1 MSQNTKNTKNKTKS
15 SANYQ
20 KLSQREHV
28 LVRPD
33 TYVGSIE
40 LAKELMYVY
49 DEELNLIIEKEINF
63 VPGLLKIFDEII
75 VNARDASVND
85 TTCDTIKIE
94 CNQEEG
100 FISVW
105 NNGEHGIPVEIHPE
119 HNVYVPYMIFGELMT
134 SSNFDDNE
142 KRTTGGRNGL
152 GAKLTAIF
160 STRFIVEVGDADN
173 KKKFY
178 QEFNNN
184 LLDKTKE
191 KITKYNN
198 KTSYVKIT
206 FYPDFEK
213 FGIENLTLDH
223 YQLFHRRCI
232 DIAGTN
238 NNNLKVYYNNKKL
251 QINSFKKYIE
261 LYYPDDTIML
271 DEQDRW
277 QVGVIYRQDEGNKS
291 ISFVNAIST
300 YRGGK
305 HDDHVIDQIIKKLI
319 DNYIKKKNKDVKI
332 NSNFVKENL
341 IFFINSIIENPGFSS
356 QTKETLT
363 TKVKDFGSSYTVS
376 DTLLKKLSKSGI
388 VTQVLKLAEFKQS
401 TNLKKTDGKK
411 QIKLRGIPKLEDANK
426 AGSKDAYK
434 CSLLLVEGDSAKTFA
449 MSGLNVIGR
458 DYFGIFPLKGKLLNT
473 REASSS
479 QIAKND
485 EITHIKQILGLKQG
499 VDYSIEENFKQLRY
513 GRIITLTDQDSVS
526 EDTPLLLKNDN
537 DEIEIRTIDDIS
549 ENWNNLDGKE
559 VSNTN
564 FMVWTENGWTEI
576 RKVIRH
582 KVSKKMFRILTHTGI
597 VDVTEDHSLLNMDGN
612 EITPNS
618 CDIGDKLL
626 HNYPIFNDYKVKIP
640 NNMDKLNI
648 KKLKE
653 LAKKSNIY
661 KYSTMN
667 KQKLIE
673 SLNKYNNNKTIE
685 CKNYNNITPEEAYVM
700 GLFFADG
707 TCGIYKWKTKKKPV
721 NRPNEYIFNR
731 TSYSWSISNTNLDYL
746 NKSLKILNNVYDYE
760 FKIINDNHNILNR
773 NNCNQAYKL
782 ILYGGKKSMEV
793 INKYRKLFYSNK
805 VKKIPIDILNGSYE
819 IRKQFF
825 NGYYDGDGVK
835 THRCG
840 SKFFDVY
847 TKLTSQCL
855 YYLCKSL
862 GYQVS
867 INHQTRKPDVYTLN
881 ITKDKQQKEPHT
893 IKKIIELGVTE
904 QYVYDLETENH
915 HFQAG
920 IGEMI
925 VHNTDGFHI
934 KGLLMN
940 MFHSTWKELVYR
952 KDFITSLATPIVKL
966 TKKLKKKEDK
976 IIFYNLTDY
985 ENYVN
990 NNNISGYK
998 IKYYKGLGT
1007 STSTEAKECFED
1019 MMDKLIRYYDEETKT
1034 TDKCLSLAFE
1044 KSRADDRKEW
1054 LMNYDKDDV
1063 LDNNNKLI
1071 TYGDFINKELKHFS
1085 FEDVFRSVP
1094 SMIDGFKPSQRKI
1107 FYGAL
1112 LRGLEK
1118 DEVKVS
1124 QLAGFVSDKAAYHHG
1139 EDSLN
1144 KAIIGMAQNYKGSNN
1159 INVLKPNGQFGSIN
1173 ENGKDYASP
1182 RYIFTQMEDLTEL
1195 IFRKVDNLILNYLE
1209 DDGIKIEPDY
1219 YLPIIPMCLVNGAKG
1234 VGTGFSTDC
1243 PNFNPLD
1250 IIDNLK
1256 RLLNEEKYKTL
1267 KPWYSLYNG
1276 DIKKVDKYNYNMTGV
1291 YKFKTTKTK
1300 DIMIVTELPIGTST
1314 TSYKDFL
1321 DKELEKES
1329 NKKKKTDIK
1338 LLDYKNNC
1346 TDMRIYFELE
1356 FVSGYFEKIKDID
1369 VFLKN
1374 YKLTKNIALTNLHFH
1389 DENNIIKKYNSSK
1402 EILYEFYN
1410 FRLNKYDERKKRQL
1424 EILKEELDLLSYKVK
1439 FILMVI
1445 NKELKINNKKKL
1457 VLENELEELEFPRLS
1472 KNNETPSYNYLLS
1485 MPLWSLTKEKVDE
1498 LQKQHDDKETEYK
1511 TLKKKE
1517 IEDIWYEELEEL
1529 EEAYNKWYEDKIN
1542 FFT

>member
-1 MSQNTKNTKNKTKS
+1 MSDNTNKKNKVKS
-15 SANYQ
+15 SSNYQ

-40 LAKELMYVY
+40 LAKEPMYVY
-49 DEELNLIIEKEINF
+49 DEEQDRIIEKEIEF

-85 TTCDTIKIE
+85 DTCDTIKIE

-100 FISVW
+100 YVSVF

-160 STRFIVEVGDADN
+160 STKFIVEVGDADR

-191 KITKYNN
+191 KVTKYNN
-198 KTSYVKIT
+198 KSSYVKIT

-213 FGIENLTLDH
+213 FGIENLTDDH

-251 QINSFKKYIE
+251 SINSFKKYIQ
-261 LYYPDDTIML
+261 LYYPDDDILL
-271 DEQDRW
+271 DDQNRW
-277 QVGVIYRQDEGNKS
+277 QVGVIYKQDEGNKS

-305 HDDHVIDQIIKKLI
+305 HDDHVIDQVIKKLV
-319 DNYIKKKNKDVKI
+319 DNHIKKKNKDIKI
-332 NSNFVKENL
+332 SNAFVKENL
-341 IFFINSIIENPGFSS
+341 VFFINSVIENPGFSS

-363 TKVKDFGSSYTVS
+363 TKVKDFGSSYSVS
-376 DTLLKKLSKSGI
+376 DTLLKKLAKSGI
-388 VTQVLKLAEFKQS
+388 VEQVVKLAEFKQ
-401 TNLKKTDGKK
+401 TTGLKKTDGKK
-411 QIKLRGIPKLEDANK
+411 QVKLRGIPKLEDANK
-426 AGSKDAYK
+426 AGSKDSYK

-458 DYFGIFPLKGKLLNT
+458 DYFGIFPLKGKLLNV

-513 GRIITLTDQDSVS
+513 GRIIALTDQDSVS

-549 ENWNNLDGKE
+549 KNWNNLDGKE

-564 FMVWTENGWTEI
+564 FMVWTETGWTEI

-582 KVSKKMFRILTHTGI
+582 KVSKRMFRILTHTGI

-626 HNYPIFNDYKVKIP
+626 HNYPDMN
-640 NNMDKLNI
+640 
-648 KKLKE
+648 E
-653 LAKKSNIY
+653 LI
-661 KYSTMN
+661 KYSTYEDKYEPGSYYDIGYNYYKILVDNVIDLLNSDFGN
-667 KQKLIE
+667 KKELIKGFMKNKKNFNIDINDKLKLQYI
-673 SLNKYNNNKTIE
+673 YYI
-685 CKNYNNITPEEAYVM
+685 CKSINYNMY
-700 GLFFADG
+700 
-707 TCGIYKWKTKKKPV
+707 
-721 NRPNEYIFNR
+721 
-731 TSYSWSISNTNLDYL
+731 
-746 NKSLKILNNVYDYE
+746 
-760 FKIINDNHNILNR
+760 
-773 NNCNQAYKL
+773 
-782 ILYGGKKSMEV
+782 
-793 INKYRKLFYSNK
+793 
-805 VKKIPIDILNGSYE
+805 
-819 IRKQFF
+819 
-825 NGYYDGDGVK
+825 
-835 THRCG
+835 
-840 SKFFDVY
+840 FDVVDDEI
-847 TKLTSQCL
+847 KF
-855 YYLCKSL
+855 
-862 GYQVS
+862 
-867 INHQTRKPDVYTLN
+867 N
-881 ITKDKQQKEPHT
+881 ITKDEINEPNT

-904 QYVYDLETENH
+904 QYVYDLETVNH

-952 KDFITSLATPIVKL
+952 EDFITSLSTPIVKL

-990 NNNISGYK
+990 NNNVSGYK

-1034 TDKCLSLAFE
+1034 TDECLSLAFE
-1044 KSRADDRKEW
+1044 KSRADDRKDW
-1054 LMNYDKDDV
+1054 LMDYDKDLV
-1063 LDNNNKLI
+1063 LDNNNKMV
-1071 TYGDFINKELKHFS
+1071 TYNDFVHMELKHFS
-1085 FEDVFRSVP
+1085 NDDTQRSIP
-1094 SMIDGFKPSQRKI
+1094 SMVDGFKPSQRKI

-1112 LRGLEK
+1112 LRGLDK
-1118 DEVKVS
+1118 DEVKVA
-1124 QLAGFVSDKAAYHHG
+1124 QLSGFVSDRAAYHHG
-1139 EDSLN
+1139 EMSLN
-1144 KAIIGMAQNYKGSNN
+1144 GAIIGMAQNYKGSNN
-1159 INVLKPNGQFGSIN
+1159 INVLKPNGQFGSIT
-1173 ENGKDYASP
+1173 ENGKDSASP
-1182 RYIFTQMEDLTEL
+1182 RYIFTQLEDLTPL
-1195 IFRKVDNLILNYLE
+1195 IFRKSDDLILNYLE
-1209 DDGIKIEPDY
+1209 DDGMKIEPDY
-1219 YLPIIPMCLVNGAKG
+1219 YLPIIPMALVNGAIG
-1234 VGTGFSTDC
+1234 IGTGFSTNC

-1250 IIDNLK
+1250 IIANLR
-1256 RLLNEEKYKTL
+1256 RLINDEKFKTL
-1267 KPWYSLYNG
+1267 KPWYSLFEGQINK
-1276 DIKKVDKYNYNMTGV
+1276 IDKMNYQVVGSYDV
-1291 YKFKTTKTK
+1291 KSVRGK
-1300 DIMIVTELPIGTST
+1300 DKLIVTELPIGTST
-1314 TSYKDFL
+1314 TKYKEFL
-1321 DKELEKES
+1321 EKELEKEG
-1329 NKKKKTDIK
+1329 NKKKNSIK
-1338 LLDYKNNC
+1338 FLDFNNSC
-1346 TDMRIYFELE
+1346 TDTKVYFELI
-1356 FVSGYFEKIKDID
+1356 FVGGYLDDLDEKILDR
-1369 VFLKN
+1369 F
-1374 YKLTKNIALTNLHFH
+1374 KLTSNIKLSNIHFYDTNNVINKYKNV
-1389 DENNIIKKYNSSK
+1389 K
-1402 EILYEFYN
+1402 ELFLEFYE
-1410 FRLNKYDERKKRQL
+1410 FRLNKYIERKEAQL
-1424 EILKEELDLLSYKVK
+1424 EILKRDLEFLSYKVK

-1445 NKELKINNKKKL
+1445 NGELKINNKKKDK
-1457 VLENELEELEFPRLS
+1457 LEKELEKLEFPRLS
-1472 KNNETPSYNYLLS
+1472 RNNENESYNYLLS

-1498 LQKQHDDKETEYK
+1498 LQKQHDDKETEYE
-1511 TLKKKE
+1511 TLKTTSEEE
-1517 IEDIWYEELEEL
+1517 IWLSELDEL
-1529 EEAYNKWYEDKIN
+1529 EEAYIKWYENKKSV
-1542 FFT
+1542 FS